1 MQCTSELRLRLRGKL
16 FHFSLLK
23 RVDFFII
30 IITINTLKGF
40 VYRLSQSRLSHRF
53 WLVGW
58 FTMETENDN
67 TIPFLDTLVIKDSE
81 GRLTTSVNRKT
92 THTDQYLS
100 CDSHHPQSVKH
111 GVVKCLYDR
120 SKNIITK
127 PSVISEEKKHL
138 SSVLVSN
145 EYPYSFVAFV
155 SRNPRISRYLVK
167 TPHPKLNLQRFH
179 HTSKGYLN
187 HFVIACES
195 MAYDLFS
202 SPIQHRLSKKSFV
215 GPLATSSLAVGRF
228 ADKKGSLRSPIG
240 RLVASLDTTLRS
252 HLVRPKDA
260 VYPRKQDGVLYKTHC
275 ECGNI
280 CIGETGTG

>member
-1 MQCTSELRLRLRGKL
+1 
-16 FHFSLLK
+16 
-23 RVDFFII
+23 
-30 IITINTLKGF
+30 
-40 VYRLSQSRLSHRF
+40 
-53 WLVGW
+53 
-58 FTMETENDN
+58 METENDN

-81 GRLTTSVNRKT
+81 GRLTTSVYRKT

-145 EYPYSFVAFV
+145 EYPCSFVANV
-155 SRNPRISRYLVK
+155 TKSKNQPISSKDPTTEIKSTAVPPYL
-167 TPHPKLNLQRFH
+167 
-179 HTSKGYLN
+179 KG
-187 HFVIACES
+187 
-195 MAYDLFS
+195 
-202 SPIQHRLSKKSFV
+202 LSKQ
-215 GPLATSSLAVGRF
+215 
-228 ADKKGSLRSPIG
+228 LRRCLQKHGIRS
-240 RLVASLDTTLRS
+240 VFNLDTTLRS

-260 VYPRKQDGVLYKTHC
+260 FYPRKQGGVVYKTHC

-280 CIGETGTG
+280 CIGETGRCMHERVKEHDRVIRLSRTQSFLDMPIRPGLSALGGG